1 MQSIM
6 PEMSRGAVLAVIDIQ
21 ERLVAA
27 MPEFD
32 PAVKNA
38 VVRLLKCAA
47 ALKLEPF
54 LTEQYPQG
62 LGPTVPDVK
71 AALPA
76 GVKTF
81 SKTAF
86 SCFGS
91 AEFAAA
97 VDATRPGFLLL
108 AGMETHVCVQQTAL
122 DALARGIQPVLL
134 ADAVTS
140 RKKADRELALRLLRH
155 AGVTVT
161 SVEAVIFHLLRDAKH
176 PGFKEISRVFREA

>member
-1 MQSIM
+1 MTNGM
-6 PEMSRGAVLAVIDIQ
+6 PEMSQGVVLAVIDIQ

-27 MPEFD
+27 MPEFE
-32 PAVKNA
+32 PAAKNA
-38 VVRLLKCAA
+38 VVKLLKCAGV
-47 ALKLEPF
+47 LKLET
-54 LTEQYPQG
+54 LVTEQYPQG
-62 LGPTVPDVK
+62 LGPTIPDVA

-76 GVKTF
+76 GAKTF

-97 VDATRPGFLLL
+97 VDATRPAFLLL

-140 RKKADRELALRLLRH
+140 RKTSDRETALRLLRH

-161 SVEAVIFHLLRDAKH
+161 TVEAVIFHLLRDAKA
-176 PGFKEISRVFREA
+176 PGFKEISRIFREA